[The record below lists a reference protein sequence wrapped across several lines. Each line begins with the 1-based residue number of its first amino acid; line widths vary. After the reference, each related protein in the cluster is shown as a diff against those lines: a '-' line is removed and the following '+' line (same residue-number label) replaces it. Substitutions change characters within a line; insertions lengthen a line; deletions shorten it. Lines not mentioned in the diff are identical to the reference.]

1 MTSIK
6 TITQKINAWRRY
18 RDALRELSSLNN
30 RELHDIG
37 IDRSNIAEV
46 ARLAANA

>member
-1 MTSIK
+1 MTSVK
-6 TITQKINAWRRY
+6 TIAHKFSAWRRY

-37 IDRSNIAEV
+37 IDRDNIAEV
-46 ARLAANA
+46 ARLAANT